1 MNYKLK
7 LITQSPVFI
16 GSGEKI
22 TTIDYFQEGNE
33 IYVVDFDEFLKI
45 YYEVAGGNYKKC
57 SEELTRF
64 IKKNLYNGKLKN
76 KELFYRKE
84 IRDEIRK
91 RKAYIRKIYSDN
103 IEGRDI
109 QINEFINSAGR
120 PYIPGSSI
128 KGAIRT
134 AIIYYILKKNANI
147 RNQLFKEIDRT
158 LYHKG
163 LGEIVEKVLYGL
175 DSKDKS
181 KDLLK
186 GLQITDSEFINDVKV
201 KYVKSWSLS
210 TWKSKV
216 PMNLECVD
224 ADVAISAEMNI
235 NENLLKH
242 SKVEDEFFKI
252 SKENILSAI
261 KEFCQDLIDHEI
273 KKTERYKEI
282 QNFYSR
288 LYDDHYIIL
297 GGYAS
302 FLSKTVS
309 ILIEKENK
317 ELWLKIKR
325 KNERKYKR
333 SFLTCRNFITQR
345 NEPKAP
351 LGWVKIEII

>member
-1 MNYKLK
+1 
-7 LITQSPVFI
+7 
-16 GSGEKI
+16 
-22 TTIDYFQEGNE
+22 
-33 IYVVDFDEFLKI
+33 
-45 YYEVAGGNYKKC
+45 
-57 SEELTRF
+57 
-64 IKKNLYNGKLKN
+64 
-76 KELFYRKE
+76 
-84 IRDEIRK
+84 
-91 RKAYIRKIYSDN
+91 
-103 IEGRDI
+103 
-109 QINEFINSAGR
+109 
-120 PYIPGSSI
+120 
-128 KGAIRT
+128 
-134 AIIYYILKKNANI
+134 
-147 RNQLFKEIDRT
+147 
-158 LYHKG
+158 
-163 LGEIVEKVLYGL
+163 
-175 DSKDKS
+175 
-181 KDLLK
+181 
-186 GLQITDSEFINDVKV
+186 
-201 KYVKSWSLS
+201 
-210 TWKSKV
+210 
-216 PMNLECVD
+216 MNLECVD